1 MTTMKFYQQVLIQ
14 TYEAGLHFVDG
25 EFVGVL
31 APGRH
36 RLFGILRKQQVDVVS
51 RRDPWLRHDKLD
63 VIARSGKLGDQAVVI
78 DLTEHERAIVM
89 IDGRFDRILKPGLYV
104 YWNGQR
110 KVEIERYDARDVR
123 LQRNHLSRIAREPLV
138 RAALDVCEVQRFH
151 RGVLFY
157 DGKYVETLEPGVYAF
172 WRETVDARVVEID
185 LREQTLDVAGQEI
198 MTADKVTLR
207 LNLVATYRVVDP
219 LKAAAAT
226 IDVAQALY
234 RETQLA
240 ARAVIG
246 ARELDV
252 FLAEK
257 ENVADEIAAITRR
270 RAETLGLELITVG
283 VRDVILP
290 GEMKDLLNKVTQAKK
305 AAEANL
311 IFRREE
317 TAAMRS
323 QANTARLLAENP
335 TLMRLR
341 ELEVLEKIAA
351 EGKLNVVVG
360 ERGLADRIVNL
371 L

>member
-1 MTTMKFYQQVLIQ
+1 MTTMIFKQVQIQ

-36 RLFGILRKQQVDVVS
+36 RLSRVFRQEKVDIVS
-51 RRDPWLRHDKLD
+51 RRNPWLEHEKLD
-63 VIARSGKLGDQAVVI
+63 VIARSGLLGDDAVVI
-78 DLTEHERAIVM
+78 DLTEHERAIVQ
-89 IDGRFDRILKPGLYV
+89 IDGRFARILKPGLYV
-104 YWNGQR
+104 YWNGVR
-110 KVEIERYDARDVR
+110 KVEIERYDARNVR
-123 LQRNHLSRIAREPLV
+123 LQCAYLSRIAREPAA
-138 RAALDVCEVQRFH
+138 RIALDVCEVQRFH

-246 ARELDV
+246 GRDLEA

-257 ENVADEIAAITRR
+257 ESVADEIAAMTRR

-351 EGKLNVVVG
+351 AGKMNVVVG